1 MILLQIV
8 HFKTLFIRK
17 QNCINVLRTC
27 FLVNNKGDKDV
38 CCTEYYSNI
47 VNMQQI
53 IYTYIVCWKTN
64 VAFGKTSSLC
74 LETHVYVNVPFENSL
89 FNLGIAWFILNYIVW
104 YVWLLNCLFYKFAII
119 NLILICFVHDSIV
132 LYWIDDR
139 FALNRQS
146 RMSLGKS
153 RKIVEELD
161 ENTNFGV

>member
-17 QNCINVLRTC
+17 QNCINGLRTC

-53 IYTYIVCWKTN
+53 IYTYIVCRKTN
-64 VAFGKTSSLC
+64 VAFGKTGSLC

-89 FNLGIAWFILNYIVW
+89 FNLGIA
-104 YVWLLNCLFYKFAII
+104 
-119 NLILICFVHDSIV
+119 
-132 LYWIDDR
+132 
-139 FALNRQS
+139 
-146 RMSLGKS
+146 
-153 RKIVEELD
+153 
-161 ENTNFGV
+161 